1 MSTTES
7 DSVKNVRE
15 KIIQLAKEIEEHSRS
30 NMPPD
35 AFFSE
40 FLRRVV
46 GAVGARAGA
55 VWLRNGSN

>member
-30 NMPPD
+30 NMPPEKGI
-35 AFFSE
+35 SPHQ
-40 FLRRVV
+40 LLILSRRV
-46 GAVGARAGA
+46 AFD
-55 VWLRNGSN
+55 